1 MKSKKAYLVLMALLL
16 TCIGI
21 KYGVSKTDPFQ
32 QSTLLLFL
40 ISMFSHVLASTTDM
54 TEPITIVTFHVSG
67 ITACETLLWI
77 LTAQLLLYSIINF
90 LLLLLAIFFFFHTLT
105 QLIISF
111 INYITHH
118 FHSTPPNALQ
128 MPNIQLQ
135 PHVAEAHV

>member
-1 MKSKKAYLVLMALLL
+1 MKSKKAYLVLMALQL

-32 QSTLLLFL
+32 Q
-40 ISMFSHVLASTTDM
+40 
-54 TEPITIVTFHVSG
+54 PR

-105 QLIISF
+105 HLIISF

-128 MPNIQLQ
+128 RPNIQLQ
-135 PHVAEAHV
+135 PHVAVAQV